1 MEPQTDA
8 AHTHASHP
16 TSPPY
21 WQTDTPSASRSAI
34 THRLSSS
41 LKAKQIRLEDHTDE
55 DSDQCRA
62 LWAKSA
68 RIDGY
73 VVVEGAVPGIGSYV
87 VFNCVV
93 ETANV
98 SFVVFDAE
106 IDSCFLC

>member
-1 MEPQTDA
+1 MEPQTPADDV
-8 AHTHASHP
+8 HASHP

-21 WQTDTPSASRSAI
+21 WQTDPHTESRSARN
-34 THRLSSS
+34 HRLSSS

-55 DSDQCRA
+55 DSEQWRA

-68 RIDGY
+68 RIDDY
-73 VVVEGAVPGIGSYV
+73 VVVSGTAPGIGSYV

-98 SFVVFDAE
+98 SCVPFE
-106 IDSCFLC
+106 